1 MAVTEKLITSS
12 FNVAAAANFINS
24 FANNDYFVYAARH
37 IPYAGSDTIIPVP
50 NNSIRDTDTN
60 VYDNMIFAK
69 RISSADVVHMA
80 KKNLWQSN
88 THYAMYDHLDG
99 DLETKNFF
107 ITVDDDTEYNVWKC
121 LFNKSTDTINVN
133 STVAP
138 SRVGSA
144 ADLNPVETGD
154 GYVWK
159 YMYTITKSQYEKF
172 ATSQYI
178 PIIANTEV
186 IEGATRGTIEVIKV
200 EDAGAGYDNYI
211 AEGTLLTSD
220 ITVEGFPT
228 FYGAP
233 ATAVSIDDYYQG
245 CVMKMT
251 SGIAVGEYKRI
262 VNYEGTASQ
271 KKFIL
276 DSAFINT
283 PSAGDTYEVY
293 PYAFVWGDGEEST
306 PAEGIVYIDAAS
318 TNSISRVELLAVG
331 ENYRKAES
339 YVSELP
345 LSIPPSILEETFI
358 QLPTVISTATY
369 FSPASLRPII
379 SPKNGHG
386 SDPYNELFAKRVCLS
401 AKFANSEGSIIS
413 TENDFRQVGVI
424 KNPAFT
430 KVDMNLTGVVGPGF
444 SFGEKVYQ
452 YRKLKLHGNVSITSG
467 STTIQKTNFGTLST
481 TATIVNGGTGY
492 NGNPATGNN
501 LLIFDNSGT
510 QPAGGT
516 SATGT
521 FANNGSG
528 VITSVT
534 ITPGSGYALPP
545 IVTVAPEAGG
555 SNAVITVAL
564 TNPDA
569 PTYKDA
575 FETGDYVLVTNGSNN
590 YISTVANVPQDYRIT
605 TANTLSSFTA
615 DNCEI
620 SAIVV
625 EASGIVAYSGTNQIE
640 LSNVAG
646 VFTSG
651 SRIIGV
657 GGMSGDTVIPV
668 SGTTATITG
677 TILINDRTASS
688 FNYSRQLTQLV
699 GTFGGGST
707 PFLEDEEIKQESL
720 ITYAQPRGRVHHLQE
735 IDDGDDIL
743 WISNKSGI
751 FNLGGIRDIAG
762 TISSAELSPLLN
774 KYNGDFVVGS
784 GEVLYLENL
793 DPIARNDNKSEII
806 KIVLEF

>member
-1 MAVTEKLITSS
+1 MAVTKKLITSS

-24 FANNDYFVYAARH
+24 FADNDYFVYAARH
-37 IPYAGSDTIIPVP
+37 IPYANSDTIIPTP
-50 NNSIRDTDTN
+50 NNSIRTIDTD

-69 RISSADVVHMA
+69 KVSSADVVHMA
-80 KKNLWQSN
+80 KKNLWESN

-121 LFNKSTDTINVN
+121 LFNKSTDTINAY

-138 SRVGSA
+138 SRVGST

-159 YMYTITKSQYEKF
+159 YMYTITKTQYEKF

-178 PIIANTEV
+178 PITANAAVIA
-186 IEGATRGTIEVIKV
+186 GATRGTIEVIKV

-211 AEGTLLTSD
+211 ASATLLTSD
-220 ITVEGFPT
+220 VTVEGIPT

-262 VNYEGTASQ
+262 VNYEGTAAQ

-318 TNSISRVELLAVG
+318 TNSINRVELLAVG

-339 YVSELP
+339 YVSEQP
-345 LSIPPSILEETFI
+345 LTIPPSIFDETYI
-358 QLPTVISTATY
+358 QLPAVISSASY

-401 AKFANSEGSIIS
+401 AKFNNSESGIIPI
-413 TENDFRQVGVI
+413 ENDFRQVGLI
-424 KNPAFT
+424 KNATFT
-430 KVDMNLTGVVGPGF
+430 KVDMNIANTVGPGF
-444 SFGEKVYQ
+444 SIGEKVYQ
-452 YRKLKLHGNVSITSG
+452 YRKLKLHGNVSITAAN
-467 STTIQKTNFGTLST
+467 TTIQKRAFGLLSN
-481 TATIVNGGTGY
+481 TATIVSGGVGY
-492 NGNPATGNN
+492 DSVANN
-501 LLIFDNSGT
+501 QLVFNNSGT
-510 QPAGGT
+510 NGT
-516 SATGT
+516 GAIGT
-521 FANNGSG
+521 FATTAN

-534 ITPGSGYALPP
+534 ISNTGSGYTSAP
-545 IVTVAPEAGG
+545 IIGFDAAAGG
-555 SNAVITVAL
+555 SNGSITIAL
-564 TNPDA
+564 ANPDA

-575 FETGDYVLVTNGSNN
+575 FSVGDYVLVTDGSNN
-590 YISTVANVPQDYRIT
+590 YISTVANVPEDYSIT
-605 TANTLSSFTA
+605 TANTSSSFTA
-615 DNCEI
+615 NNCEI

-625 EASGIVAYSGTNQIE
+625 QASGVVAFSGSGQIE

-657 GGMSGDTVIPV
+657 GGISGDTVIPV

-677 TILINDRTASS
+677 TPEINDRVASS
-688 FNYSRQLTQLV
+688 FEYSRQLTRLV
-699 GTFGGGST
+699 GTFSVGGV
-707 PFLEDEEIKQESL
+707 PFLEDEEIQQESL
-720 ITYAQPRGRVHHLQE
+720 IAYAQPRGRVHHVDE
-735 IDDGDDIL
+735 IDGASDIL

-751 FNLGGIRDIAG
+751 FNLDARGVRDIAG
-762 TISSAELSPLLN
+762 AISSAELSPLLN

>member
-1 MAVTEKLITSS
+1 MAVTQKLITSS
-12 FNVAAAANFINS
+12 FNVAAAANFMNS

-37 IPYAGSDTIIPVP
+37 IPYANSDTIIPVP

-69 RISSADVVHMA
+69 RISSGDVVHMA
-80 KKNLWQSN
+80 KKNLWESN

-99 DLETKNFF
+99 DLENKNFF

-172 ATSQYI
+172 ATSQYV
-178 PIIANTEV
+178 PIIANTAV
-186 IEGATRGTIEVIKV
+186 IDGATRGTIEVIKV
-200 EDAGAGYDNYI
+200 EDPGAGYDNYI
-211 AEGTLLTSD
+211 PEGTLLTSD
-220 ITVEGFPT
+220 ITVQGIPT

-251 SGIAVGEYKRI
+251 SGAAIGEYRRI
-262 VNYEGTASQ
+262 VNYEGTAAQ

-276 DSAFINT
+276 DASFLIT

-318 TNSISRVELLAVG
+318 TNSVNRVELLAVG

-339 YVSELP
+339 YVSEQP
-345 LSIPPSILEETFI
+345 ITIPPSIFDETFI
-358 QLPTVISTATY
+358 QLPPVVSSSTY
-369 FSPASLRPII
+369 FAPASLRPII

-386 SDPYNELFAKRVCLS
+386 SDPYNELFAKRICIS
-401 AKFANSEGSIIS
+401 AKFNNSESGIVS

-424 KNPAFT
+424 KNPLFT
-430 KVDMNLTGVVGPGF
+430 EVDMNINNVIGPGF
-444 SFGEKVYQ
+444 SVGEKVYQ
-452 YRKLKLHGNVSITSG
+452 YRKLKLHGNVSITAA
-467 STTIQKTNFGTLST
+467 STTIEKTDFGLLST
-481 TATIVNGGTGY
+481 TATIVSGGTGY
-492 NGNPATGNN
+492 NSTANN
-501 LLIFDNSGT
+501 QLVFNNSGT
-510 QPAGGT
+510 DGT
-516 SATGT
+516 GAAGT

-534 ITPGSGYALPP
+534 ITDAGSGYTSAPL
-545 IVTVAPEAGG
+545 VTINGDASVSG
-555 SNAVITVAL
+555 SNGVITVAL
-564 TNPDA
+564 RNPDA

-575 FETGDYVLVTNGSNN
+575 FEVGDYVLVTDGSNN
-590 YISTVANVPQDYRIT
+590 YISTVANVPEDYRIT
-605 TANTLSSFTA
+605 TANTNSSFTA
-615 DNCEI
+615 EDCEV

-625 EASGIVAYSGTNQIE
+625 EASGIVSFSGSSQIE

-657 GGMSGDTVIPV
+657 GGMSGDTVVPV

-677 TILINDRTASS
+677 TIEINDRNASA
-688 FNYSRQLTQLV
+688 FNYSRQLTRLI
-699 GTFGGGST
+699 GTFSSGGV

-720 ITYAQPRGRVHHLQE
+720 ISYAQPRGRVHHLDE
-735 IDDGDDIL
+735 IEGSDIL

-751 FNLGGIRDIAG
+751 FNLDPRGIRDIAG
-762 TISSAELSPLLN
+762 VVSSAELSPLLN